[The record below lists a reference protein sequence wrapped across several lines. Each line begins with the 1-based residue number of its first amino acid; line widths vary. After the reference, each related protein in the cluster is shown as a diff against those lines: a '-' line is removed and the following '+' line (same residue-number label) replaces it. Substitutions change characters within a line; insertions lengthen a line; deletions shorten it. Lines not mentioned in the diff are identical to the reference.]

1 MLLHAVFFMPVY
13 CLSLALPLSEV
24 YTFSAIFIFGFI
36 GCFGLGSSV
45 LSPFYE
51 YPSQTVAF
59 PFL

>member
-1 MLLHAVFFMPVY
+1 MLLHAVFFMPVF
-13 CLSLALPLSEV
+13 SFAFIRSV
-24 YTFSAIFIFGFI
+24 YVSAIFIFGFI